1 MIYVPNAEDYKCIV
15 VRDSQTIRAYKENPT
30 YNSTINY
37 TDYYIHSDYLSNNGY
52 QTFNQYSTLP
62 ICLANSLLT
71 DSYVYRVDFQNILL
85 IFLLMLIIIAYPS
98 FYLIKRIF
106 RGKKAY

>member
-52 QTFNQYSTLP
+52 QTFNQYSTL
-62 ICLANSLLT
+62 
-71 DSYVYRVDFQNILL
+71 Q
-85 IFLLMLIIIAYPS
+85 FLHDNQDIPD
-98 FYLIKRIF
+98 
-106 RGKKAY
+106 